1 MILMAH
7 HLTELITPVAELIRH
22 VEALRQ
28 RIDALDAASTGIAE
42 GMRRNVL
49 HADAAYQLLDVISA
63 DLKARADLLLR
74 LLTSE

>member
-7 HLTELITPVAELIRH
+7 HLTELITPAAELIRH

-28 RIDALDAASTGIAE
+28 RIDALDVASTGIAE

-49 HADAAYQLLDVISA
+49 HPDATYQLLDVISA
-63 DLKARADLLLR
+63 DLKVRADLLLR
-74 LLTSE
+74 LLSGE

>member
-7 HLTELITPVAELIRH
+7 HLTELITPAAELIRH

-28 RIDALDAASTGIAE
+28 RLDALDAASTGIAE

-63 DLKARADLLLR
+63 DLKARADLLLQ
-74 LLTSE
+74 LLSGE